1 MCTLVSKQDRQR
13 ERKRVKRMSE
23 VMLCSPF
30 PHFPPSH
37 GALPEHAN
45 RVVTNPILNR
55 GTEKNSQI
63 KSEPNRKQYFQA
75 YTKMEPFGTVRNCKP
90 AK

>member
-1 MCTLVSKQDRQR
+1 
-13 ERKRVKRMSE
+13 MSIPKGLSA
-23 VMLCSPF
+23 VVRSYFLPC
-30 PHFPPSH
+30 PHGVFIEPI
-37 GALPEHAN
+37 HAEILADAELAQVDV

-90 AK
+90 AN